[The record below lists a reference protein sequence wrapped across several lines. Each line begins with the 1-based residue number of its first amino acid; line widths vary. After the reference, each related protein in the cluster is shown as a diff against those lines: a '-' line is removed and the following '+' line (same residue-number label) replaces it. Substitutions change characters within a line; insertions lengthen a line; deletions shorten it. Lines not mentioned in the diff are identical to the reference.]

1 MVHLYQISNDY
12 KKVLEW
18 IEDVEGEPDA
28 NALTELLNEVQ
39 ERFEQKA
46 GAVVAYIKGAEAE
59 AQAFRQEAE
68 RLEAHAA
75 RVERRVNAMK
85 EYLAMEMRKVGL
97 PEVDAGIAKVKFVKN
112 PWAVD
117 LIGPVPDEYLRQRP
131 APPPEPDKAK
141 IAEALKAGVQLDF
154 ARLTQGERLKI
165 S

>member
-28 NALTELLNEVQ
+28 NALTELLDEVQ

-59 AQAFRQEAE
+59 AKAFRQEAE

-75 RVERRVNAMK
+75 VVERRVKAMQ
-85 EYLAMEMRKVGL
+85 EYLAMEMRKIGI
-97 PEVDAGIAKVKFVKN
+97 PEVDAGVAKVKFVKN

-117 LIGPVPDEYLRQRP
+117 LIGPVPSEYMRQPP
-131 APPPEPDKAK
+131 APPPSPDRAK

>member
-12 KKVLEW
+12 KKLLEW
-18 IEDVEGEPDA
+18 VEDVEGEPDA
-28 NALTELLNEVQ
+28 NALTALLDEVT
-39 ERFEQKA
+39 ERFEKKA
-46 GAVVAYIKGAEAE
+46 GAVVAYMKGAEAE

-85 EYLAMEMRKVGL
+85 EYLAMEMRKVGM

-117 LIGPVPDEYLRQRP
+117 ITGPVPPEYMRQPP
-131 APPPEPDKAK
+131 APPPSPDKAK
-141 IAEALKAGVQLDF
+141 ISETLKSGVQLDF
-154 ARLTQGERLKI
+154 ARLVQGERLKI

>member
-28 NALTELLNEVQ
+28 NALTELLGEVQ

-59 AQAFRQEAE
+59 AEAYRKEAE

-75 RVERRVNAMK
+75 AVERRVKAMQ
-85 EYLAMEMRKVGL
+85 EYLAMEMRKVGM

-117 LIGPVPDEYLRQRP
+117 ITGPVPPEYMRQPP
-131 APPPEPDKAK
+131 APPPSPDKAK
-141 IAEALKAGVQLDF
+141 IAETLKSGVQLDF
-154 ARLTQGERLKI
+154 ARLVQGERLKI